1 MLVAAL
7 LLGGGD
13 SDGGGATATS
23 PPPRPRPPAAAG
35 TFNDSRVG
43 VAVTRPEGWTARRR
57 RGAVRLRSRD
67 RTVLVSISSPARAS
81 QLEGVLDSAVGALR
95 GQYADVEVGETGETR
110 LAGRP
115 ARSAVVSATSSRGT
129 ALRVVVAAVRGRRRA
144 YLVQVF
150 AARNASEGRLA
161 EAQTV
166 INSLRLGK

>member
-1 MLVAAL
+1 VFDSAVAAL
-7 LLGGGD
+7 
-13 SDGGGATATS
+13 
-23 PPPRPRPPAAAG
+23 
-35 TFNDSRVG
+35 
-43 VAVTRPEGWTARRR
+43 
-57 RGAVRLRSRD
+57 RD
-67 RTVLVSISSPARAS
+67 
-81 QLEGVLDSAVGALR
+81 
-95 GQYADVEVGETGETR
+95 QYGDVEVGEAGETR

-161 EAQTV
+161 EAQTA